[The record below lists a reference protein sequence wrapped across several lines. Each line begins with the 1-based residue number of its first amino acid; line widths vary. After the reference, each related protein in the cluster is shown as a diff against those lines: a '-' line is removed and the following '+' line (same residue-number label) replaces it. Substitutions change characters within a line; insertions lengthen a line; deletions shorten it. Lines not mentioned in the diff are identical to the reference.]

1 MFPIFGLTNSKGEPM
16 VIGFAGKARSG
27 KDTAAK
33 YICDTFNC
41 LHYSFAKPIKES
53 IKIMFQLTDEQERN
67 KEVAIEPWGI
77 SPRIMYQRI
86 GTEVGRSLDPNI
98 WVKNAEL
105 FTKKHPGRTV
115 VISDVRFSNEALWIR
130 NKGGVVIHISRDKA
144 LRIHEHN
151 HASEHGMDEK
161 DYDLTIHNN
170 GTLDELHEK
179 LYSLTESSDSPIDL
193 QRV

>member
-1 MFPIFGLTNSKGEPM
+1 
-16 VIGFAGKARSG
+16 
-27 KDTAAK
+27 
-33 YICDTFNC
+33 
-41 LHYSFAKPIKES
+41 
-53 IKIMFQLTDEQERN
+53 
-67 KEVAIEPWGI
+67 
-77 SPRIMYQRI
+77 MYQRI

-170 GTLDELHEK
+170 GTIDELHEK
-179 LYSLTESSDSPIDL
+179 LYSLTESSDSAIDL